1 MNQGAKSSFLLRFP
15 SRFGMAPAGSC
26 GLPLMHEKTGIGLAP
41 LAAQR
46 KMAHPPFFICRQRL
60 PAAWQKANGM
70 PLKRIFRLRGGP

>member
-41 LAAQR
+41 LAQR
-46 KMAHPPFFICRQRL
+46 KMAHPPFFIC
-60 PAAWQKANGM
+60 G
-70 PLKRIFRLRGGP
+70 